1 MRERVERFI
10 VENSLINRGER
21 VLVGLSGGG
30 DSVTLMHIL
39 NSLSRKLGFSLCAAH
54 LNHCIR
60 GEQAREDAEFVHDF
74 CDFYGI
80 RVYGGY
86 ADIPKLAR
94 QRGETLEQAG
104 RMLRYDFLEEIG
116 RAHV

>member
-39 NSLSRKLGFSLCAAH
+39 NSLSRKLGFSLCAA
-54 LNHCIR
+54 NTVMKMS
-60 GEQAREDAEFVHDF
+60 GAQAEAQ
-74 CDFYGI
+74 
-80 RVYGGY
+80 
-86 ADIPKLAR
+86 LS
-94 QRGETLEQAG
+94 
-104 RMLRYDFLEEIG
+104 
-116 RAHV
+116 